1 MPQGLARLKIAE
13 PGPPAWTK
21 TPGAFLNDVD
31 VGPEGVSPR
40 DGTNNLQKVHGF
52 IREITQGGIDY

>member
-1 MPQGLARLKIAE
+1 M
-13 PGPPAWTK
+13 
-21 TPGAFLNDVD
+21 NDVD